1 MHRHTYGHLCYL
13 HTVTRLMFKY
23 RLKSHRYQSSVLTQ
37 LQLREIGF
45 VHVHGEL
52 KKILAVRKF
61 LEGQSGLK

>member
-1 MHRHTYGHLCYL
+1 
-13 HTVTRLMFKY
+13 MFKY

>member
-1 MHRHTYGHLCYL
+1 
-13 HTVTRLMFKY
+13 MFKY

-45 VHVHGEL
+45 VHGEL